1 MASTI
6 ISHDD
11 IHYKN
16 IAKIDAIAREMGIR
30 DKIIFIAGGTQVTP
44 ELARKAGADE
54 GFGRAAAVSI
64 MQPSLLNAGG
74 KWKKRQPKRPTAK
87 TNNITRELS

>member
-1 MASTI
+1 MPQKAFTRVVVDAIMASTI

-54 GFGRAAAVSI
+54 GFRCAC
-64 MQPSLLNAGG
+64 QLLV
-74 KWKKRQPKRPTAK
+74 
-87 TNNITRELS
+87 L